1 MRLPTQAVAASGL
14 FRLPARASCRPR
26 YATCAAACQPSVVV
40 TVMGRSHAASGAAG
54 WLVACAAAAA
64 VGHRP
69 AFTTV
74 VVGAVVAAGFA
85 VAPDADHPQATVSRV
100 LGPVSQWAA
109 GWVAYCCAWLHA
121 ETATRRDAPRRNGH
135 RTASHTAAAGLAAG
149 WVVAEACA
157 VAVLPAGTR
166 RFRRYA
172 RRLGRRGHDLLDC
185 ARARRMVVAGRAG
198 GVWLAR
204 PSDGRCAHQLRL
216 SNPVAAHDP
225 ATALVPGGYAAR
237 AAVPCGRR
245 VGADAGRACYH
256 RRRSGL
262 SRLATRHPLTPE
274 GIAPCPHSGPSPAG

>member
-1 MRLPTQAVAASGL
+1 
-14 FRLPARASCRPR
+14 
-26 YATCAAACQPSVVV
+26 VVV

-157 VAVLPAGTR
+157 VVGRWAVAAVVFVAAGLAARSLFSRRARGDFGATLAGLAAAGMTCWTAPAHAAWWWLGVPVAFGWLAHLTGDALTNSGCPILWPLMIRRRHWYPVGTPR
-166 RFRRYA
+166 ALRFRA
-172 RRLGRRGHDLLDC
+172 GDAWEQMLVVP
-185 ARARRMVVAGRAG
+185 AITVAGLASAG
-198 GVWLAR
+198 WL
-204 PSDGRCAHQLRL
+204 
-216 SNPVAAHDP
+216 
-225 ATALVPGGYAAR
+225 
-237 AAVPCGRR
+237 
-245 VGADAGRACYH
+245 
-256 RRRSGL
+256 
-262 SRLATRHPLTPE
+262 LATL
-274 GIAPCPHSGPSPAG
+274 